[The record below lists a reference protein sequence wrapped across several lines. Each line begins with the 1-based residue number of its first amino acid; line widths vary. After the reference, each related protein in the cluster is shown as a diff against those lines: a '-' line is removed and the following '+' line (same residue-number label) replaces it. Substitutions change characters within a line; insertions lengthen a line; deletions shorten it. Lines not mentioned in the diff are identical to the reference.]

1 MHGACGGTRIRRD
14 NDAHVCTRRSTRVYV
29 TLLRRDVQV
38 TWIPIVLFMTIP
50 APFPVLKTRRVTCV
64 SRGESSFERKRINK
78 WAAGGQG
85 WERDNSSP
93 SPFSLSSLFGP
104 RPVFFDSSINIP
116 LSSHVSLSTEARINY
131 FVSRIRD
138 HLAYSFRDRRILL
151 LLFVKKFLFWKGG
164 LLFLILNC

>member
-93 SPFSLSSLFGP
+93 SPFSLFPPFSGHD
-104 RPVFFDSSINIP
+104 RFFSTAR
-116 LSSHVSLSTEARINY
+116 LTFRCRAVSLSTEARINY